1 MSLGE
6 NPALH
11 YALQLAVTDRW
22 LSQVKL
28 ISWEVG
34 EFHPLF
40 LLEIGQ
46 MTHPLVPHIL
56 ELAAPVAES
65 LGLEVVHAV
74 FQTNQSPPVLR
85 IDVRNIN
92 QEDTGLDDC
101 ERMSTALD
109 KVLDASEIVPD
120 AYVLE
125 VSSPGVS
132 EQLSR
137 DRDFIV
143 FKGFPVEVV
152 LSEPH
157 RGKREWLG
165 KLNGRDD
172 ASVYLNRKGKAIAL
186 PRELVQ
192 LVQLS
197 NHEE

>member
-1 MSLGE
+1 
-6 NPALH
+6 
-11 YALQLAVTDRW
+11 
-22 LSQVKL
+22 
-28 ISWEVG
+28 
-34 EFHPLF
+34 
-40 LLEIGQ
+40 
-46 MTHPLVPHIL
+46 MTHPLVPQII

-65 LGLEVVHAV
+65 LALEVVHVV

-85 IDVRNIN
+85 IDVRNLN

-101 ERMSTALD
+101 ERMSTALES
-109 KVLDASEIVPD
+109 VLDTSEVIPD

-132 EQLSR
+132 DQLSR

-157 RGKREWLG
+157 RGKREWMG
-165 KLNGRDD
+165 KLNGRDET
-172 ASVYLNRKGKAIAL
+172 SVYLNRKGKAIAL

-197 NHEE
+197 NQDA